1 MKALVVF
8 VILGQQEQ
16 QQEEDGNDGG
26 GSDDDDDD
34 DDDNEER
41 KNKDID
47 KQARELTKNIPQNV
61 KRIAVLVNAKDE
73 FIEQIKDYFDCFQLH
88 GHEDVKRIKEL
99 KQKFNKGIIKAIRV
113 TDEASARTFS
123 QFEDEVD
130 MFLFDSPAMEKSA
143 KFDWKIL
150 KNLKITKPY
159 LVAGSININNVDE
172 VLKYKPYGID
182 ISGGVEKSRGI
193 KSNKKIIEFLDKVKA

>member
-1 MKALVVF
+1 MHPKVKICGMTNAETIRTAIKHKVDYLGFVF
-8 VILGQQEQ
+8 YPKSPRNLTP
-16 QQEEDGNDGG
+16 D
-26 GSDDDDDD
+26 
-34 DDDNEER
+34 
-41 KNKDID
+41 
-47 KQARELTKNIPQNV
+47 QARELTKNIPQNV

-130 MFLFDSPAMEKSA
+130 MLVFDSPAMEKTA
-143 KFDWKIL
+143 KFDWQIL
-150 KNLKITKPY
+150 TKLKITKPY
-159 LVAGSININNVDE
+159 LVAGSLNINNVDE
-172 VLKYKPYGID
+172 ILKYNPYGID
-182 ISGGVEKSRGI
+182 VSAGVESSVGV
-193 KSNKKIIEFLDKVKA
+193 KSNEKIIEFLDKVKS